1 MKELDGMILE
11 HSLQLNVNHNQSESP
26 ILAVNYI
33 LTTKSQLKSFIQPAP
48 DWENNED
55 IYFR

>member
-1 MKELDGMILE
+1 MI
-11 HSLQLNVNHNQSESP
+11 VNQSESP

-48 DWENNED
+48 GLPLTIGMLESRATSGV
-55 IYFR
+55 FR